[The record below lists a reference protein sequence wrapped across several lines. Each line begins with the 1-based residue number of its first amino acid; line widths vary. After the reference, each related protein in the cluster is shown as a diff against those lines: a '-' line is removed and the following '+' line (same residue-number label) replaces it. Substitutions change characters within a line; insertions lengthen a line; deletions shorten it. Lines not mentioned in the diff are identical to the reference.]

1 MLNWCDNTIFMLQE
15 ATDLRYI
22 KTFVY
27 TSYNGVMHVYNTVI
41 IQIGKKL
48 SKSILF
54 KHINYNNCIN
64 RKFIMLLKYFV
75 KMFTIKIYQ
84 CILAALILLRRDNE
98 FPNVI
103 LKNNTSARDF

>member
-1 MLNWCDNTIFMLQE
+1 ME
-15 ATDLRYI
+15 VAI
-22 KTFVY
+22 KRVEVPLAY
-27 TSYNGVMHVYNTVI
+27 ASYQRLSLSYNGVMHVYNTVI

-64 RKFIMLLKYFV
+64 RKFIMLHKYFV

-84 CILAALILLRRDNE
+84 CILAALILLRRNNE

-103 LKNNTSARDF
+103 SKNNTSARDF